1 MALGDLAARFA
12 TAGSELA
19 VVAATLPGHDPGAD
33 AFGAAATG
41 RLGVLGRELHRAY
54 LVALDARA
62 HEAAAHGA
70 RLSTTADALTRA
82 ATGYVAADGTA
93 EAVIGPAEAAGTAEA
108 FIGHAAPA
116 DAARRRHRETP

>member
-1 MALGDLAARFA
+1 MALDDLAARLA
-12 TAGSELA
+12 TAGSELT
-19 VVAATLPGHDPGAD
+19 VAAVTLPGHDPGAD

-82 ATGYVAADGTA
+82 ANGYVAADGTA
-93 EAVIGPAEAAGTAEA
+93 EAVIGY
-108 FIGHAAPA
+108 AAPA